1 MPNFSKIFPTAFLL
15 RKKLF
20 SQQKIIAISTHPQ
33 NYLSYY
39 ISYHP
44 EMAGLI
50 KFRMAYWFY
59 GLPRWCSVE
68 RSTYQYRRCKKHRFE
83 PWVSKI
89 PWGRKWQ
96 PTPLFLSEKF
106 QGQRSLVDYS
116 SRGHKGDWMNE
127 HSHTHIDSI
136 IAPVEKQLWK
146 DGILSHQMKCMLYS
160 GDK

>member
-1 MPNFSKIFPTAFLL
+1 MPNVSEIFSTAFLL

-20 SQQKIIAISTHPQ
+20 SQQKIIAMGTHPQ
-33 NYLSYY
+33 NYLSYH
-39 ISYHP
+39 IPYHP
-44 EMAGLI
+44 EMADLI

-59 GLPRWCSVE
+59 GLPRWLSGK
-68 RSTYQYRRCKKHRFE
+68 RSTCQYRRCKKHRFE

-89 PWGRKWQ
+89 PWDRKWQ
-96 PTPLFLSEKF
+96 FTPVFLREKF

-116 SRGHKGDWMNE
+116 SWGHKGDWMTE

-146 DGILSHQMKCMLYS
+146 DGILSLQIQCMLYS
-160 GDK
+160 RDK